1 VKQIGTLLLL
11 GFLFLAACAT
21 LRQVEQGELRQK
33 PASQGAVVANRE
45 LRPGMSAR
53 EVKAILGEPDDLM
66 IYSGDGAPERW
77 KYYHYPDCAPHP
89 GTSAP
94 TTELVFV
101 NGRLQKW
108 LRYKKPPKDDSRNK

>member
-1 VKQIGTLLLL
+1 MKQIGALLLL
-11 GFLFLAACAT
+11 GFISLAACAT
-21 LRQVEQGELRQK
+21 LRQVEQGEVRQK

-66 IYSGDGAPERW
+66 IYSGEGAPERW

-89 GTSAP
+89 GASAP
-94 TTELVFV
+94 ITELVFV

-108 LRYKKPPKDDSRNK
+108 LRYKKPPQDDSRNK